1 MKQHFVMVGGMT
13 LEDNKMILIGN
24 SKAEMGNSTLFKQLT
39 AYVIF
44 NTHQLE
50 IDEPQNAK
58 VQHVFKEHVKVE
70 ESIMF
75 RSFIGVAERNM
86 LAVVGIENKKWGIAK
101 INEKSTELLITFS
114 MKKPQKLMLT
124 STHDSIFS
132 Y

>member
-1 MKQHFVMVGGMT
+1 MT

-24 SKAEMGNSTLFKQLT
+24 SKAEMDNSNLFKQLT
-39 AYVIF
+39 AYVVF

-50 IDEPQNAK
+50 IDEPQNPK
-58 VQHVFKEHVKVE
+58 VQQVFKEHVKIE

-75 RSFIGVAERNM
+75 RSFIGVVEKNM

-101 INEKSTELLITFS
+101 INEKTTELLITFS

-124 STHDSIFS
+124 STHDTIFS
-132 Y
+132 FSNELEYFF